1 MIMLSPRYHSIC
13 GRGVPVA
20 LQVRVRESPADSI
33 GLLFTESSGDSR
45 MVGVTAEYVHYRKAG
60 IV

>member
-1 MIMLSPRYHSIC
+1 MA
-13 GRGVPVA
+13 V
-20 LQVRVRESPADSI
+20 QVRVSGSPAVSI
-33 GLLFTESSGDSR
+33 GLLFTGSSGDSR